1 MSKNGDRNIE
11 SVFKQLRE
19 EEEKFT
25 PDFQRVLSA
34 AKSPRRASGW
44 NLWWRPAAVMLLFA
58 LIAGPVLYVSFHE
71 SGDHELE
78 IPSELGGWES
88 PTDFLLSFN
97 DASLDSSLS
106 EIGTTLWSE
115 EDLTNLEN

>member
-25 PDFQRVLSA
+25 PEFHTVLSA
-34 AKSPRRASGW
+34 GKYPGRAAGW
-44 NLWWRPAAVMLLFA
+44 NLWWRPAAGMLLFA
-58 LIAGPVLYVSFHE
+58 LIAGPVLYMSLHE
-71 SGDHELE
+71 SGNHELE
-78 IPSELGGWES
+78 ISSELEEWES
-88 PTDFLLSFN
+88 PTDFLLSLN

-106 EIGTTLWSE
+106 EIGTTLWTE
-115 EDLTNLEN
+115 EDLANLEN